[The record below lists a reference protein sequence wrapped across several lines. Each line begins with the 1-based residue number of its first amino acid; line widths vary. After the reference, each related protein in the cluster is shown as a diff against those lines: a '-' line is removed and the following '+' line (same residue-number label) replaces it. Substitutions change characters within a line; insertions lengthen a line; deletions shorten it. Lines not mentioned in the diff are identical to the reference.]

1 MIISTPVLA
10 KDYCVERVC
19 LRVIPLQE
27 RIELRE
33 SDGVLVTLFKLC
45 SKSGL
50 FWDVSIVSANKEFVL
65 DLTDLSW
72 DLHCLQS
79 QSSINSNLQIVV

>member
-1 MIISTPVLA
+1 M
-10 KDYCVERVC
+10 
-19 LRVIPLQE
+19 IPLQE

-33 SDGVLVTLFKLC
+33 SDGVLVALFKLC

-50 FWDVSIVSANKEFVL
+50 FWGVSIVSANKVFVL

-72 DLHCLQS
+72 DLHCL
-79 QSSINSNLQIVV
+79 